1 MTGYLVRRLLL
12 IPLTMFFITLI
23 NFVIINMAPG
33 DPVSVTEI
41 SPDGNPTRRDD
52 RAQAFGS
59 DERYLLFREFYGLT
73 LPILFNT
80 YPFVNEETVRHQL
93 HQLQYEKNSM
103 PVKEYDDLRVKM
115 GDQARF
121 VMPILINII
130 REDDSSPTSL
140 RAIASRF
147 FIRGGTRQGYVGS
160 HLTAEQKSEN
170 RKIAFDN
177 QLLREQAITTLDT
190 PSEIQKKVDVLSK
203 WYDENQTVLH
213 YVPTF
218 PEKIA
223 IFFTDTR
230 FYRYMSRV
238 LTLDFGTLR
247 NDNNKSVI
255 SEVVK
260 RLKYSLTLAL
270 LPMIATFFLSLIFGF
285 WMALHHNRFSDH
297 FLNLIFLILYAAP
310 VFVVAPFLIENVAMN
325 HNFPFT
331 NTPIPISG
339 FTSPDAIYDQMTT
352 GEKLLDIMQH
362 IAIPLLAVMYGSL
375 ASQAR
380 LTRTAILEVMRQ
392 DYIRT
397 AVSKG
402 LSKSRIMISYIGR
415 NASITLITSLAG
427 SLGVVLGGTL
437 IVETLFQIDGFGKF
451 FYDAVLNR
459 DYNVI
464 MFSTLAG
471 SFLALM
477 GYLIADLAYMF
488 LDPRVTLDE

>member
-1 MTGYLVRRLLL
+1 MFCIILV
-12 IPLTMFFITLI
+12 

-33 DPVSVTEI
+33 DPISVSEV

-80 YPFVNEETVRHQL
+80 YEFLSENTVREQL
-93 HQLQYEKNSM
+93 HALQFDKNTM
-103 PVKEYDDLRVKM
+103 PVKDYDELRIKM

-121 VMPILINII
+121 VMPILIKII
-130 REDDSSPTSL
+130 QESNAPDSL
-140 RAIASRF
+140 QVIASRF
-147 FIRGGTRQGYVGS
+147 FVRGGTRQGIVGP
-160 HLTAEQKSEN
+160 HLTDEEKKNN
-170 RKIAFDN
+170 RKISLDN
-177 QLLREQAITTLDT
+177 QLLRTLEITSQNTAQERSAKAEALT
-190 PSEIQKKVDVLSK
+190 K
-203 WYDENQTVLH
+203 WYEENKILYGFT
-213 YVPTF
+213 PTTT
-218 PEKIA
+218 EKIST
-223 IFFTDTR
+223 FFTQTR

-247 NDNNKSVI
+247 SDNNKTVI

-260 RLKYSLTLAL
+260 RFKYSLTLAII
-270 LPMIATFFLSLIFGF
+270 PMFATFFLSLLFGF
-285 WMALHHNRFSDH
+285 WMALRHNSFSDH
-297 FLNLIFLILYAAP
+297 FLNVCFLILYAAP

-325 HNFPFT
+325 RNFPFT
-331 NTPIPISG
+331 NVPIPISG
-339 FTSPDAIYDQMTT
+339 FTSPDSIYNTLTT
-352 GEKLLDIMQH
+352 PEKLVDILKH
-362 IAIPLLAVMYGSL
+362 IAIPLIAVMYGSL
-375 ASQAR
+375 AAQAR
-380 LTRTAILEVMRQ
+380 LTRSAVLEVMKQ
-392 DYIRT
+392 DYVRS
-397 AVSKG
+397 AVAKG
-402 LSKSRIMISYIGR
+402 LSRGTILTQYIGR
-415 NASITLITSLAG
+415 NASITLVTSLAS

-471 SFLALM
+471 SFLALA

-488 LDPRVTLDE
+488 LDPRVTLD